1 MRSNYN
7 KAVTDKDLCALMI
20 KDLQQTDNETLPLA
34 YLGGLETVWAKHAVN
49 PISKLKTFNKGKRK
63 LSRQYKRT

>member
-1 MRSNYN
+1 
-7 KAVTDKDLCALMI
+7 MI